1 MKRLALLLPL
11 LVSPAFAQQQQL
23 QCADYLQ
30 MAKQLKAQF
39 QEQRVAYGLAS
50 NGQAVALFTSADG
63 STWSVLR
70 IEPAG
75 RACIVSAGESW
86 QVVEAPPPGDPT

>member
-11 LVSPAFAQQQQL
+11 LASPAYAQQQL

-30 MAKQLKAQF
+30 MAKELQAKYRESRIAF
-39 QEQRVAYGLAS
+39 GLDS
-50 NGQAVALFTSADG
+50 SKQAIAVFAAADG
-63 STWSVLR
+63 STWTILR
-70 IEPAG
+70 IQPTG
-75 RACIVSAGESW
+75 LACVMSAGDGW